1 MRDDVVMVNSCQ
13 EAYFAFD
20 MYPDDRGPKLY
31 FNKQCA
37 YVLVTVRDLLV
48 VTSIVHKY
56 VHIYIHPIPDVW
68 MFVHTC
74 ICTRN
79 MFNIS
84 CKSVTNSF
92 QSWAS
97 A

>member
-20 MYPDDRGPKLY
+20 MYPDDRGPNLY

-37 YVLVTVRDLLV
+37 YVLVTVRDIPV

-56 VHIYIHPIPDVW
+56 VHIYINPIPDVW
-68 MFVHTC
+68 MFVHIYLHTYLHGTC
-74 ICTRN
+74 LI
-79 MFNIS
+79 FHA
-84 CKSVTNSF
+84 KV
-92 QSWAS
+92 
-97 A
+97 